1 MPQAPPTV
9 GVLWSGWVPRF
20 FKHLSVFLL
29 NGSHDPIHQPDV
41 SLGET
46 RALTSAGPTFPGML
60 GLQKI
65 FWVFACRRTLHRDES
80 GSVVEKLAST
90 TRGHSWPLPLV
101 GHNRHL
107 PWHRGVP

>member
-1 MPQAPPTV
+1 MPQAPPPV
-9 GVLWSGWVPRF
+9 GVLWSGRVPHFF

-29 NGSHDPIHQPDV
+29 NRSHDPIYQPDV

-60 GLQKI
+60 GLQRI
-65 FWVFACRRTLHRDES
+65 FWVFACRQTLHRVES

-90 TRGHSWPLPLV
+90 TRGLY
-101 GHNRHL
+101 
-107 PWHRGVP
+107 